1 MGNIADYNFW
11 GDKMDKTT
19 FMVTDIDRSDGATVK
34 GITLVVDGSTKLI
47 LDFILDQNRN
57 FKNHV
62 EIVNDALMKG
72 LKILTDEI
80 KGNESK
86 KNEE

>member
-1 MGNIADYNFW
+1 
-11 GDKMDKTT
+11 MDKTT
-19 FMVTDIDRSDGATVK
+19 FMVTDIDRSDGVTVK
-34 GITLVVDGSTKLI
+34 GITLVVDGSTRLI
-47 LDFILDQNRN
+47 LDYILEQNKN

-80 KGNESK
+80 KKNENK